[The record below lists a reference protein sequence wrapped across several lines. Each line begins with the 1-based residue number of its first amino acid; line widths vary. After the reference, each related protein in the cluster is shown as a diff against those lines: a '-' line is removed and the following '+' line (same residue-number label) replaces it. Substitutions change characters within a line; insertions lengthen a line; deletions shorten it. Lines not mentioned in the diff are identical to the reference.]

1 MALKSR
7 PIETTGLWLIR
18 LCLPRITVAVFRRVA
33 AGQLSVMF
41 GGLGVVTLRYRLPG
55 RGLLPGTG
63 YGEEAG
69 AVVVPAGGGLVAPPS
84 GGPAQGE
91 GQPGAGDDPG
101 GVLRGKAGQPGG
113 LGDRQLDE
121 SDSAG
126 AGLAA
131 AGGHRRV
138 AEGDHQVSVVSVTV
152 VAVILGRA
160 GPWPPG
166 AGGRVISPCRA
177 PRMAMWPELR
187 EGGQG
192 GVPADPVP
200 CPGLGLVPAQHVLSR
215 FERFL
220 SQPPLIPVKKK
231 SSLAFRVHPGRY

>member
-1 MALKSR
+1 
-7 PIETTGLWLIR
+7 
-18 LCLPRITVAVFRRVA
+18 
-33 AGQLSVMF
+33 
-41 GGLGVVTLRYRLPG
+41 
-55 RGLLPGTG
+55 
-63 YGEEAG
+63 
-69 AVVVPAGGGLVAPPS
+69 VVPAGGGLVAPPA

-101 GVLRGKAGQPGG
+101 GVLRGKASQPGG

-126 AGLAA
+126 ARLAA

-138 AEGDHQVSVVSVTV
+138 AEGDHQVSVVNVTV
-152 VAVILGRA
+152 VAVILG
-160 GPWPPG
+160 G
-166 AGGRVISPCRA
+166 AGTLAAGGGGKGYLAVQGAADSDVA
-177 PRMAMWPELR
+177 ELG

-200 CPGLGLVPAQHVLSR
+200 CPDLGLVPAQHVLSR

-220 SQPPLIPVKKK
+220 NRPLLMPVK
-231 SSLAFRVHPGRY
+231 